1 MAANTASAVHPSPT
15 DTNSNVISVGP
26 SVNSTVET
34 EIRMDILEFG
44 DGFSQ
49 RIPDGPDNLRRIY
62 TIVHE
67 NLNTTDASLLR
78 EWYEFY
84 SKGQT
89 ITAPTKPT
97 DGTTR
102 NYYIKEFN
110 EQRSGPILH
119 TFTAVLVED
128 Q

>member
-15 DTNSNVISVGP
+15 DSNSNVISVGP
-26 SVNSTVET
+26 SLSSTVET
-34 EIRMDILEFG
+34 ENRMTVLEFS
-44 DGFSQ
+44 DGFAE
-49 RIPDGPDNLRRIY
+49 RIPDGPANLRRIY

-67 NLNTTDASLLR
+67 NLNTTDADLLR

-89 ITAPTKPT
+89 ITAPTAPT
-97 DGTTR
+97 DNTTR
-102 NYYIKEFN
+102 NYYIREFS
-110 EQRSGPILH
+110 ETLSGPLLH

-128 Q
+128 R

>member
-1 MAANTASAVHPSPT
+1 MAANLISAVHPSPT

-26 SVNSTVET
+26 SLSSTVEVET
-34 EIRMDILEFG
+34 RMTIIDFS

-67 NLNTTDASLLR
+67 NLNTTDSDLLR

-89 ITAPTKPT
+89 ITAPTAPT
-97 DGTTR
+97 DNITR
-102 NYYIKEFN
+102 NYYIREFS
-110 EQRSGPILH
+110 EALTGPTLR

-128 Q
+128 K